1 MQKYKSTELL
11 DQLQADVRKLIL
23 TAAYFKTIDPG
34 VLLQQPAP
42 GKWSIVEVLEHLS
55 SYSRYYLLAIEKSLQ
70 ADNSVT
76 DLFKPG
82 WLGDYFTKLMK
93 PKENGTIANKM
104 KSPKDHRPP
113 KFLDAFPVLNSFL
126 EHQHYLLELL
136 EQAKSKNIGS
146 IRIPITISK
155 FIKLKL
161 GDTFRFVIAH
171 EQRHF
176 VQMENNLAGL
186 KQVSSNK
193 YPAILPVM

>member
-23 TAAYFKTIDPG
+23 TATYFKTIDPA
-34 VLLQQPAP
+34 VLLQQPLP
-42 GKWSIVEVLEHLS
+42 GKWSIIEVLEHLN
-55 SYSRYYLLAIEKSLQ
+55 SYSRYYLLAIEKSLL
-70 ADNSVT
+70 ADKPAT
-76 DLFKPG
+76 ELFKPG

-93 PKENGTIANKM
+93 PNEDGTVANKM

-146 IRIPITISK
+146 IRISITISK

-161 GDTFRFVIAH
+161 GDTFRFLIAH

-176 VQMENNLAGL
+176 VQIENNLEAL

-193 YPAILPVM
+193 CPAILPVM

>member
-1 MQKYKSTELL
+1 MQKYRSTELL

-23 TAAYFKTIDPG
+23 TATYLKTVDPG

-42 GKWSIVEVLEHLS
+42 GKWSVIEVLEHLN
-55 SYSRYYLLAIEKSLQ
+55 SYSRYYLLAIEKSLHV
-70 ADNSVT
+70 DKPST
-76 DLFKPG
+76 GLFKPG

-126 EHQHYLLELL
+126 EHQQYLLEML
-136 EQAKSKNIGS
+136 EQAKSKNIGN
-146 IRIPITISK
+146 IRIPVTISK

-161 GDTFRFVIAH
+161 GDTFRFLIAH

-176 VQMENNLAGL
+176 VQIENNLAAL

-193 YPAILPVM
+193 YPAALQAR

>member
-1 MQKYKSTELL
+1 MQKYKSIELL

-42 GKWSIVEVLEHLS
+42 GKWSIVEVLEHLN

-70 ADNSVT
+70 GDNPAT

-82 WLGDYFTKLMK
+82 WLGYYFTKLMK

-136 EQAKSKNIGS
+136 EQAKLKNIGS

-161 GDTFRFVIAH
+161 GDTFRFLIAH

-176 VQMENNLAGL
+176 VQIENNLAAL

-193 YPAILPVM
+193 YPAVLPVM